1 MPFWPPFAAQAAA
14 SAPDSL
20 RSPKARA
27 RSPLSQPP
35 PPAYKLAPGAKAR
48 RVTLPQRVGNAAKM
62 AAASVV
68 LAFAAAGV
76 AHAGTAT
83 RPDSAQAPTVS
94 ATAAAP
100 TAPGAREGAAV
111 YSRACADA

>member
-1 MPFWPPFAAQAAA
+1 M
-14 SAPDSL
+14 
-20 RSPKARA
+20 
-27 RSPLSQPP
+27 
-35 PPAYKLAPGAKAR
+35 
-48 RVTLPQRVGNAAKM
+48 TLPQRVGNAAKM